1 MEKNILPIKKAVL
14 VFFVFACGYF
24 LSCLLRAITAT
35 LSPVLTT
42 EFNLLAGDLGL
53 LAGGYFLGFASMQI
67 PLGYLL
73 DKHGPKKIVSSFL
86 LIAIVGTASFALAQ
100 SFAGLLISRILI
112 GVGVSAC
119 LMGPLTGYRIWFADE
134 YQQRGNSWMLMIA
147 STGFVFSTL
156 PVQILLTIFGWRWV
170 FGGITILIFIVIIL
184 ILLFIP
190 SWKNETDN
198 NNEKNFG
205 SLSDIWKNKFFR
217 STIPLG
223 LFNYGGMI
231 AIQTLWAGPWMVRV
245 AGYNPLESATGLFW
259 INTTMLIA
267 FFVWGYILPKITK
280 FGLETMKLMKFGLP
294 ISYLFLLVIIISGEN
309 AGAIHF
315 TIYILTSIVL
325 TLTQPAIALSFPA
338 SLAGK
343 SLTSFNLLI
352 FLGTF
357 IMQWGIGLVI
367 DMCRFLGKGEIQSFQ
382 ISFFIYLL
390 ICIFS
395 YLYFIFN
402 NKNLKNE

>member
-73 DKHGPKKIVSSFL
+73 DKQGPKKIISSFL
-86 LIAIVGTASFALAQ
+86 LIAIVGTASFAIAQ

-156 PVQILLTIFGWRWV
+156 PVQILLPIFGWRWV

-325 TLTQPAIALSFPA
+325 TLTQPAIALSFPT

>member
-1 MEKNILPIKKAVL
+1 MEKNILPIKKAAL

-73 DKHGPKKIVSSFL
+73 DKQGPKKIISSFL
-86 LIAIVGTASFALAQ
+86 LIAIVGTASFAIAQ

-156 PVQILLTIFGWRWV
+156 PVQILLPIFGWRWV

-198 NNEKNFG
+198 NNKKNFG

>member
-14 VFFVFACGYF
+14 IFLVFACGYF

-35 LSPVLTT
+35 LSPLLSS

-73 DKHGPKKIVSSFL
+73 DRHGPKKIVSSFL
-86 LIAIVGTASFALAQ
+86 LIAIVGTASFALSQ
-100 SFAGLLISRILI
+100 NFTGLLISRILI
-112 GVGVSAC
+112 GIGVSAC
-119 LMGPLTGYRIWFADE
+119 LMGPLTGYRIWFEDK

-156 PVQILLTIFGWRWV
+156 PVQILLPLIGWRWI
-170 FGGITILIFIVIIL
+170 FGAITILIFLVIIL
-184 ILLFIP
+184 TLIFIP
-190 SWKNETDN
+190 TWKSENSI
-198 NNEKNFG
+198 EKNTG

-231 AIQTLWAGPWMVRV
+231 AVQTLWAGPWMVRV
-245 AGYNPLESATGLFW
+245 AGYDPLKSATGLFW
-259 INTTMLIA
+259 INITMLLA
-267 FFVWGYILPKITK
+267 FFLWGYILPKITK
-280 FGLETMKLMKFGLP
+280 YGLEAIKLMKYGLP
-294 ISYLFLLVIIISGEN
+294 LSYSALLIIIISGEN
-309 AGAIHF
+309 AGAVHF

-325 TLTQPAIALSFPA
+325 TLTQPAVAMSFPT

-357 IMQWGIGLVI
+357 IMQWGIGLII
-367 DMCRFLGKGEIQSFQ
+367 DLSQYFGKGVIQSFQ
-382 ISFFIYLL
+382 ISFSAYLL
-390 ICIFS
+390 ICIVCYF
-395 YLYFIFN
+395 YFILN
-402 NKNLKNE
+402 NKNE